1 MDPIWQHMDYKQ
13 LHLDGDMEEVV
24 GKAKVCKVHPHGVG
38 PHGVH
43 GEQPFPYI
51 ELQCHFCNHV
61 VQEHGNDG
69 CDVELLE

>member
-1 MDPIWQHMDYKQ
+1 M
-13 LHLDGDMEEVV
+13 